1 MSQTT
6 ELLILVI
13 AIAILA
19 LSVVLIRRRQRMD
32 REERDGENP
41 YAVSTEGE
49 KRCPN
54 CGMPNLWT
62 DKTCIS
68 CKRPLPG

>member
-1 MSQTT
+1 MSQST
-6 ELLILVI
+6 ELLILAV
-13 AIAILA
+13 AIVVVVV
-19 LSVVLIRRRQRMD
+19 SVVLIRRRQRLD
-32 REERDGENP
+32 RRVRAGASP

-62 DKTCIS
+62 DTTCIS

>member
-1 MSQTT
+1 MSQST

-13 AIAILA
+13 AIAVLA
-19 LSVVLIRRRQRMD
+19 LSVVLIRRRQRLD
-32 REERDGENP
+32 RQTRAGASP

-62 DKTCIS
+62 DKVCIS
-68 CKRPLPG
+68 CKRPLLG

>member
-13 AIAILA
+13 AIAVLA
-19 LSVVLIRRRQRMD
+19 VSVVLIRRRQRLD
-32 REERDGENP
+32 REAQTGASP
-41 YAVSTEGE
+41 FAVSTEGE

-62 DKTCIS
+62 DKNCIS
-68 CKRPLPG
+68 CKRPLRG